1 MKKIN
6 VLIADDHPVVRDGLR
21 AMLELEPE
29 IEVVGE
35 ARDGLE
41 AVALAEELSPDVAL
55 IDIRMSKLD
64 GVQATRRIKAATPRV
79 GVIILTNYDND
90 EYVFDSLRAGADG
103 YLLKDVTPEDLTE
116 AIVTV
121 AGGGSLLAPSVVRK
135 VVDQFAHPARGE
147 GKPHDRLTPR
157 ELEVF
162 RALALGLGNREIAEQ
177 LSITEKTVKSHVG
190 SILSKLEVGDRRQAM
205 LYAIREGLV
214 DIHGCDRSPTTIV
227 P

>member
-41 AVALAEELSPDVAL
+41 AVALVEELSPDVAL
-55 IDIRMSKLD
+55 IDIRMRKLD
-64 GVQATRRIKAATPRV
+64 GVRATGRIKATMPRV
-79 GVIILTNYDND
+79 GVIILTNYDDD

-121 AGGGSLLAPSVVRK
+121 AGGGSLLAPSVVGK
-135 VVDQFAHPARGE
+135 VMDQFAHPARKE

-157 ELEVF
+157 QSEVL
-162 RALALGLGNREIAEQ
+162 RALALGLSNREIAEQ
-177 LSITEKTVKSHVG
+177 LCITEKTVKSHVG
-190 SILSKLEVGDRRQAM
+190 SILSKLQVGDRRQAM

>member
-1 MKKIN
+1 MKQIR

-21 AMLELEPE
+21 AMLELEPK

-41 AVALAEELSPDVAL
+41 AVALVEELSPDVAL
-55 IDIRMSKLD
+55 IDIRMSKLN
-64 GVQATRRIKAATPRV
+64 GVRATGRIKATMPRV
-79 GVIILTNYDND
+79 GVIILTNYNDD

-135 VVDQFAHPARGE
+135 VMDQFAHPARKE

-157 ELEVF
+157 QLEVL
-162 RALALGLGNREIAEQ
+162 RALALGLSNREIAEQ
-177 LSITEKTVKSHVG
+177 LCITEKTVKSHVG
-190 SILSKLEVGDRRQAM
+190 SILSKLQVGDRRRAM

-214 DIHGCDRSPTTIV
+214 LI
-227 P
+227 

>member
-41 AVALAEELSPDVAL
+41 AVVLAEELSPDVAL

-64 GVQATRRIKAATPRV
+64 GVQATRRIKAATPGV
-79 GVIILTNYDND
+79 GVIILTNYNDD

-121 AGGGSLLAPSVVRK
+121 ARGGSLLAPSVVRK
-135 VVDQFAHPARGE
+135 VVDQFAHQARKE
-147 GKPHDRLTPR
+147 WKPHDRLTPR
-157 ELEVF
+157 ELEVL

-177 LSITEKTVKSHVG
+177 LSITEKTVKTHVG
-190 SILSKLEVGDRRQAM
+190 SILSKLQVGGRRQAM

>member
-79 GVIILTNYDND
+79 GVIILTNYNDD

-103 YLLKDVTPEDLTE
+103 YLLKDVVPEDLTE

-135 VVDQFAHPARGE
+135 VVDQFAHQARKE

-157 ELEVF
+157 ELEVL

-177 LSITEKTVKSHVG
+177 LSITEKTVKTHVG
-190 SILSKLEVGDRRQAM
+190 SILSKLEVGGRRQAM

>member
-1 MKKIN
+1 MKKIK

-21 AMLELEPE
+21 AMLEMEPN

-64 GVQATRRIKAATPRV
+64 GVRATRRIKATMPRA
-79 GVIILTNYDND
+79 GVIILTSYDD
-90 EYVFDSLRAGADG
+90 DDCVFDSLRAGADG
-103 YLLKDVTPEDLTE
+103 YLLKDVVPEDLAK

-121 AGGGSLLAPSVVRK
+121 AGGGSLLAPLVLRK
-135 VVDQFAHPARGE
+135 VVDQFAHPPPKE
-147 GKPHDRLTPR
+147 GKLRDRLTPR
-157 ELEVF
+157 ELEVL
-162 RALALGLGNREIAEQ
+162 RPLALGLSNREIAEQ
-177 LSITEKTVKSHVG
+177 LCITEKTVKSHVG
-190 SILSKLEVGDRRQAM
+190 SILSKLQVGDRRQAM

-214 DIHGCDRSPTTIV
+214 DI
-227 P
+227 